1 MRSVAAVLFVEDN
14 PGDFRLYQKVFSAVS
29 PEARLSVVADGDAA
43 LAYLM
48 QDPPYETAAR
58 PDLIVLDL
66 NLPRRDGRELLSNI
80 KAHPELR
87 TIPVVVITSS
97 DADTDII
104 KSYELYANCFLTKP
118 LNLDE
123 FLRTLEITA
132 RFWLTVAR
140 LPGRVR

>member
-1 MRSVAAVLFVEDN
+1 MRSGAAVLFVEDN

-29 PEARLSVVADGDAA
+29 PEARLSVVADGDSA

-48 QDPPYETAAR
+48 QEAPYQAAAR

-66 NLPRRDGRELLSNI
+66 NLPRRDGRELLSNL
-80 KAHPELR
+80 KSHPELR
-87 TIPVVVITSS
+87 TIPVIVITSS
-97 DADTDII
+97 DAETDIV
-104 KSYELYANCFLTKP
+104 KSYELHANCFLTKP

-123 FLRTLEITA
+123 FLRTLEATA

>member
-1 MRSVAAVLFVEDN
+1 MSGAAVLFVEDN
-14 PGDFRLYQKVFSAVS
+14 PGDWRLYQKVFSSVS

-48 QDPPYETAAR
+48 QEAPYETATR

-66 NLPRRDGRELLSNI
+66 NLPRRDGRELLSNL
-80 KAHPELR
+80 KSHPEFR
-87 TIPVVVITSS
+87 TIPVIVITSS

-104 KSYELYANCFLTKP
+104 KSYELHANCFLTKP

-123 FLRTLEITA
+123 FLRTLEATA